1 MDGGK
6 DKADAPSAVKNT
18 RVIAVGVAGLDRELD
33 FVISGSTGI

>member
-6 DKADAPSAVKNT
+6 DKADDPSAVNNA
-18 RVIAVGVAGLDRELD
+18 RVIAVGVAGLDRELV

>member
-6 DKADAPSAVKNT
+6 DKAGAPSAVNT
-18 RVIAVGVAGLDRELD
+18 ARVVAVGVAGLDRELD